1 MAQTVESQESAIGVM
16 VDGLWAWGC
25 VGGLRS
31 QNGGGARGADG
42 ERASAVGRM
51 CNKEYVICVAVFSL
65 ISGLFVS
72 RTAAL
77 LYIIGVRDTSTTII
91 ATVLEKDYK
100 QSVPWSFDSCLEIEH
115 EVGGTRQSC

>member
-1 MAQTVESQESAIGVM
+1 M
-16 VDGLWAWGC
+16 VFRAVFLGS

-31 QNGGGARGADG
+31 QNGCGARGADG

-65 ISGLFVS
+65 ISGLSVS

-77 LYIIGVRDTSTTII
+77 LYIIRVRYTSTTIV
-91 ATVLEKDYK
+91 ATIHERDYK
-100 QSVPWSFDSCLEIEH
+100 QSVPCSFDSCLEI
-115 EVGGTRQSC
+115 